1 MKTIDEKSAMHDL
14 IDFVVFSKTIKQ
26 NKTKKK
32 EEEEK
37 KGKSMRFL
45 CFYKHICDT

>member
-32 EEEEK
+32 EEK
-37 KGKSMRFL
+37 KKENR
-45 CFYKHICDT
+45 